1 MELSDYLREPL
12 WAAFFGALVTAV
24 YMNIKARMN
33 NEGKLSPNQYL
44 KPSILV
50 GILVGFIVSFG
61 VGSKETISKE
71 PFN

>member
-1 MELSDYLREPL
+1 MELSDYLREPI
-12 WAAFFGALVTAV
+12 WAAFFGALATAV
-24 YMNIKARMN
+24 YLNLKARIN

-50 GILVGFIVSFG
+50 GILVGFVVTMG
-61 VGSKETISKE
+61 VGSKEKISKE